1 MLGDLDL
8 GNDAEEFWSGKG
20 TGGDKLAYEQKG
32 VIFTPADPFLGTP
45 LEGSLELQAHIWW
58 STSGRYFCRY
68 VSRPG
73 ARRGRRARIVV

>member
-58 STSGRYFCRY
+58 SMSGEVLLSVC
-68 VSRPG
+68 VKAWGPE
-73 ARRGRRARIVV
+73 AAEPE